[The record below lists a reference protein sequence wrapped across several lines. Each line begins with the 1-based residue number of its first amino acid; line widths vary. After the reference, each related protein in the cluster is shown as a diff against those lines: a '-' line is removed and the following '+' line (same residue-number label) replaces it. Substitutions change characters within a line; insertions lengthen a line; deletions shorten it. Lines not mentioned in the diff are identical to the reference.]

1 MAFEAT
7 KLAHGET
14 AAKDAYLA
22 AGSKFGFAD
31 PENKVPTSSTI
42 ARYSAADATASLPET
57 AISQADIAEGL
68 TVPRLL
74 VISGICKST
83 SDARRLI
90 QGGAVSLD
98 DAKVTDV
105 NFALTADNFASGC
118 ITLRAGK
125 KNFRKVVLK

>member
-1 MAFEAT
+1 MIWS
-7 KLAHGET
+7 L
-14 AAKDAYLA
+14 
-22 AGSKFGFAD
+22 
-31 PENKVPTSSTI
+31 
-42 ARYSAADATASLPET
+42 RSLPET
-57 AISQADIAEGL
+57 VVSEAEIADGL

-98 DAKVTDV
+98 DVKVTDV
-105 NFALTADNFASGC
+105 NAALTAADFVSGS